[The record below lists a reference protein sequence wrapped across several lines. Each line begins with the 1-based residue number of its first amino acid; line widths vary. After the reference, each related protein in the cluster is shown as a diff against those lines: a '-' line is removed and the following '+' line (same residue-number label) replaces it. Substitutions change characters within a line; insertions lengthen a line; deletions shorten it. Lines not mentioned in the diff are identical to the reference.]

1 MSLRSDLARYGFESN
16 ADYSFALQCVL
27 DAEARHVRCL
37 HVDGSAGR
45 RKTAFANALGLA
57 LAYPRVCYHDF
68 TLPEPPRIAVEVSA
82 DEVAG
87 SVPELQ
93 LSTFERVI
101 TEACAY
107 SEADR
112 CLLILDQLQ
121 AAGFADQMRLTG
133 FLRAA
138 EWHSQAGTVIAH
150 RGNLLVVLICEGVL
164 YHSLARLCF
173 RVWTDA
179 DTALPD
185 YRPEDYGWPLDSQ
198 PIFVALAGLFAALPF
213 SPTPSEFAAVL
224 DDLAHRVHGEEQ
236 LRQSLFGRCEG
247 LARTALLAEPVHPL
261 LAEVL
266 DQLQVWRGVDHIEL

>member
-1 MSLRSDLARYGFESN
+1 
-16 ADYSFALQCVL
+16 
-27 DAEARHVRCL
+27 
-37 HVDGSAGR
+37 
-45 RKTAFANALGLA
+45 
-57 LAYPRVCYHDF
+57 
-68 TLPEPPRIAVEVSA
+68 
-82 DEVAG
+82 
-87 SVPELQ
+87 
-93 LSTFERVI
+93 VI

-261 LAEVL
+261 LAGTSTVGGSAGS
-266 DQLQVWRGVDHIEL
+266 VAGMAWRGPHRVVAFAASTSAASRGRVAASNGIA

>member
-16 ADYSFALQCVL
+16 ADYGFALQCVL
-27 DAEARHVRCL
+27 DAEVAHVRCL

-68 TLPEPPRIAVEVSA
+68 TVPEPPRVMVEVVAEDGASA
-82 DEVAG
+82 VAEPQM
-87 SVPELQ
+87 SA
-93 LSTFERVI
+93 FERVI

-133 FLRAA
+133 FLRSA

-150 RGNLLVVLICEGVL
+150 RGNLLVLLICEGVL
-164 YHSLARLCF
+164 YHSLAKLCF

-179 DTALPD
+179 ETAMPD
-185 YRPEDYGWPLDSQ
+185 YRPEDYGWPSDAQAVFS
-198 PIFVALAGLFAALPF
+198 ALARLFAGLPF
-213 SPTPSEFAAVL
+213 SPTPSEFSAVL

-247 LARTALLAEPVHPL
+247 LARPALLAEAMQPL
-261 LAEVL
+261 VSDVL
-266 DQLQVWRGVDHIEL
+266 DQLQAWRGVDHIEL